1 MRKIFFRFV
10 FVVVFFGACN
20 RQTQVTKPIKTTASP
35 SPIPTP
41 EIIETN
47 LPPTVRQEEL
57 NFYFSN
63 GITTT
68 EQSNLKISSAGLSI
82 ENNSESANFISEDLP
97 MLLVDPAPFLA
108 LSATWK
114 AEINPKAKLT
124 ISVRSSINKGDW
136 SVWQA
141 SSLDGDPRTKA
152 GLFFFPASTKYIQYK
167 VEMQRDQNHSAPI
180 LKEVK
185 FRFISPGATPKSFLA
200 EPHQSII
207 KRDDWYCPDGKSAP
221 KIKAQD
227 SARHLIVHHTATNN
241 SFEDFPAMV
250 RCIWNFHSFTNG
262 WGDLGYHYLIDPNG
276 VIYEGK
282 AGGDNSVGTH
292 FSCANTGTIG
302 IAMLG
307 NYMDSRPSEKMITSL
322 QTLLQMKCKEL
333 GIDPNGKSFH
343 ASTRLNLPTISGHR
357 EANESKVGTVCA
369 GTKCPGDVLY
379 EMLPEIRK
387 RIDRR

>member
-1 MRKIFFRFV
+1 MSKTFIGLLICLIFLTACKRPPETKKI
-10 FVVVFFGACN
+10 
-20 RQTQVTKPIKTTASP
+20 PP
-35 SPIPTP
+35 
-41 EIIETN
+41 IIEATIAPTIALTFESN

-57 NFYFSN
+57 NFDFSK
-63 GITTT
+63 GISTT
-68 EQSNLKISSAGLSI
+68 EQSNLKISPSGLSI
-82 ENNSESANFISEDLP
+82 ESGAESANFISEDLP

-108 LSATWK
+108 LSAMWK
-114 AEINPKAKLT
+114 ADVNPKAKLK

-136 SVWQA
+136 SDWQA

-152 GLFFFPASTKYIQYK
+152 GLFFFPPTTKYVQYK
-167 VEMQRDQNHSAPI
+167 VEMQRDQSNSAPT
-180 LKEVK
+180 LKEIK
-185 FRFISPGATPKSFLA
+185 FRFISPGATPKSFFS
-200 EPHQSII
+200 EPHQSIV

-221 KIKAQD
+221 KIKAQN
-227 SARHLIVHHTATNN
+227 SAHHLIIHHTATNN

-250 RCIWNFHSFTNG
+250 RCIWNFHAFTNG
-262 WGDLGYHYLIDPNG
+262 WSDLGYHYLIDPNG

-307 NYMDSRPSEKMITSL
+307 NYMDSQPSEKMIESL
-322 QTLLQMKCKEL
+322 QTLLAMKCKQL
-333 GIDPNGKSFH
+333 SLDPNGKSFH

-357 EANESKVGTVCA
+357 EANESTAGTVCA
-369 GTKCPGDVLY
+369 GTKCPGDYLY

-387 RIDRR
+387 KLKSS